1 MPFTGLAELENR
13 MDPDKGRVWNN
24 TFRSAIGL
32 RMEVNQTMVVDLAES
47 RAKIDEIDQQI
58 LRLFEERMVVA
69 ADVAAYK
76 RSTGKKVLDP
86 DREREKIQRLRE
98 MAQDK
103 YNQAAIEDL
112 FRQIMSAS
120 RKYQYRLLGTQ
131 NTDLPFRPVKKL
143 DVNEDTRVV
152 CFGEPGAF
160 SEQAMEEVF
169 GKNIRS
175 FHKSSFRDVLQAVA
189 DGEAK
194 YGVVPIEN
202 TSTGGITDTYDLL
215 LDYDITIVAEH
226 VVKVEQALLA
236 KPGAKLE
243 DIKLVYSHPQGLLQC
258 APFLEE
264 HGMSTKSYSSTSAAA
279 KKIASE
285 DSMTQAAIASTR
297 AAEQFSLEVLQ
308 ESINFSDQNF
318 TRFIVISNQRVYLE
332 NADKISLCF
341 EIKHQAGSLYNLLGN
356 FYFNDLN
363 LTKIE
368 SRPIEDRNWEYRFF
382 VDIEG
387 NLNTPEVGNALA
399 GVHEFA
405 SQVRI
410 LGNVARK

>member
-1 MPFTGLAELENR
+1 
-13 MDPDKGRVWNN
+13 
-24 TFRSAIGL
+24 
-32 RMEVNQTMVVDLAES
+32 MVVDLAES
-47 RAKIDEIDQQI
+47 RAKIDAIDHQI
-58 LRLFEERMVVA
+58 VALFEERMAVA

-86 DREREKIQRLRE
+86 ARERQKLNDLRE
-98 MAQDK
+98 MAKDEF
-103 YNQAAIEDL
+103 NQAGIEDL

-131 NTDLPFRPVKKL
+131 NFDLPFRPVEKL
-143 DVNEDTRVV
+143 DVDPDTRVV

-160 SEQAMEEVF
+160 TEQAMEEVF
-169 GKNIRS
+169 GTDINAC
-175 FHKSSFRDVLQAVA
+175 HKSSFREVLQAVA
-189 DGEAK
+189 DGDAK

-202 TSTGGITDTYDLL
+202 TSTGGITDIYDIL

-243 DIKLVYSHPQGLLQC
+243 EIKVVYSHPQGLLQC

-264 HGMSTKSYSSTSAAA
+264 HAFSTKSFSSTSAAA
-279 KKIASE
+279 RKVAQ
-285 DSMTQAAIASTR
+285 DNDLTQAAIASVR
-297 AAEQFSLEVLQ
+297 AAKEFGLEVLQ
-308 ESINFSDQNF
+308 ESINFSDKNF
-318 TRFIVISNQRVYLE
+318 TRFIVISNQRVFLT
-332 NADKISLCF
+332 NADKISLSF

-356 FYFNDLN
+356 FYYNNLN

-399 GVHEFA
+399 SIHEFA
-405 SQVRI
+405 SQLRI